1 MDKVYIDGET
11 ADGIVVASLRD
22 SMECLET
29 QIKRLK
35 SKKKLADFEKRDLA
49 ESVKSLDAMEEVY
62 DYYGG
67 NNRE

>member
-1 MDKVYIDGET
+1 MEKVYIDGET

-22 SMECLET
+22 SMECLEE
-29 QIKRLK
+29 QISRLK

-49 ESVKSLDAMEEVY
+49 ESVKSLNAMEEVY